1 MASDGVV
8 RRVQASPATVPAGDP
23 ITDELLLRQMM
34 GGSEEALAS
43 LYDRHLPVVFAMA
56 MRVSRD
62 PGIAEEVVQE
72 TFLALW
78 DRAELFDPSR
88 GALPAWLATIAR
100 NRAIN
105 HLRSAQRHDRAA
117 MFSSMGSDGTD
128 ESSLVEWL
136 MSSGEPLAMARPELG
151 PEIALL
157 TDESRE
163 LIGDAIA
170 SLPPIER
177 GVIVLAYGEG
187 LSQSEIAARL
197 GWPIG
202 TVKTRTRRALRRLR
216 DMLESAD
223 HVVTPHRPPHT
234 DVVSTG
240 LGEVAA
246 RCSVIGAATPSP
258 IASACH

>member
-8 RRVQASPATVPAGDP
+8 RRVHAGPAADPAGDP
-23 ITDELLLRQMM
+23 LPDELLLRRMM
-34 GGSEEALAS
+34 DGSEDALAS
-43 LYDRHLPVVFAMA
+43 LYDRHLPVVFSMA

-62 PGIAEEVVQE
+62 PGIAEEVVEE

-117 MFSSMGSDGTD
+117 MFSSMGGDEAD

-136 MSSGEPLAMARPELG
+136 LSSGEPLAMARPEAG
-151 PEIALL
+151 PEAGSLNN
-157 TDESRE
+157 ESRE
-163 LIGDAIA
+163 LIDDALA
-170 SLPPIER
+170 SLPAIER

-216 DMLESAD
+216 DRLESAD
-223 HVVTPHRPPHT
+223 GAVAPSSRHA
-234 DVVSTG
+234 DVGSTG
-240 LGEVAA
+240 LGEVPA
-246 RCSVIGAATPSP
+246 RCSAIAAATPSP
-258 IASACH
+258 IASACQ